1 MYNSD
6 LFDID
11 MAIEEAGELV
21 VALSK
26 LKRNKIKLTN
36 NVLLKILRKMK
47 LKQIIG

>member
-11 MAIEEAGELV
+11 MAIEEAGELI

-26 LKRNKIKLTN
+26 LKRNKTN
-36 NVLLKILRKMK
+36 DIIESGIRKTE
-47 LKQIIG
+47 